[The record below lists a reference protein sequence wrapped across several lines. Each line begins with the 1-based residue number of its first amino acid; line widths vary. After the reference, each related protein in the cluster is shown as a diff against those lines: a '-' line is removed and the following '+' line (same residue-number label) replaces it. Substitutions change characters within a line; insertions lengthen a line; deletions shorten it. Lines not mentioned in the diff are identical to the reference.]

1 MRGVFLHVL
10 ADTLGSVGVIVS
22 TFLIEHYNLRVAD
35 PICAFI
41 ISLLILMSVFP
52 LVSHSSRVLVHQ
64 SPPEFRSRWRAL
76 QQAICEVDGVVGVAE
91 PHLFVYASG
100 RVVGSLRVGVK
111 EGGEAVTRAA
121 ETLCVEAGL
130 EHAIQVERAVESAE
144 YEVVS
149 GVLEHDH
156 HDHCDHDHDHDDHD
170 HDHYDHHNHDHYDHH
185 DHDHYDHHHD
195 DHHDHH
201 HDHHDS
207 DEHLESQSLQRRPA
221 SVPHSNRSSLQRDAK
236 LLISRGK
243 LD

>member
-22 TFLIEHYNLRVAD
+22 TFLIEHYNLRIAD

-52 LVSHSSRVLVHQ
+52 LVSHSSRVLIHQ

-76 QQAICEVDGVVGVAE
+76 QQAMCGLEGVVGVSE

-100 RVVGSLRVGVK
+100 KIVGSLRVGVK

-121 ETLCVEAGL
+121 DMLCVEAGI
-130 EHAIQVERAVESAE
+130 EHTIQVERATESVE

-149 GVLEHDH
+149 GVMEHDH
-156 HDHCDHDHDHDDHD
+156 HDHHHDDHC
-170 HDHYDHHNHDHYDHH
+170 DHHHDDHC
-185 DHDHYDHHHD
+185 DHHHD

-201 HDHHDS
+201 HDDHHHDHTDS
-207 DEHLESQSLQRRPA
+207 SDDEHLESQSLQRRPA